1 MHCPMQAHHVVH
13 NAAYCRH
20 RAQLPVHAPHMHM
33 HCTCTAHAPH
43 MHRTHRTCR
52 RPYSSARITSGAAR
66 SPPARLAQTPRAAR
80 ASAPSCPVTPS
91 FNSNATPNPSSS
103 PNPNPTPTPTLLVLA
118 RTLTLT
124 PTPTGMGLVPYND
137 LPALEAALKAD
148 PHVAAFMLEPI
159 QVHMHC
165 TCACTCTCTCTH
177 MHVHVHAQHGTCM
190 QKLTRTQRPSCA
202 NCVPRATPG

>member
-13 NAAYCRH
+13 NAAYYRH
-20 RAQLPVHAPHMHM
+20 RAQLPV
-33 HCTCTAHAPH
+33 HAPH

-124 PTPTGMGLVPYND
+124 PTPTRHGASAVQRPTRARGRTQGR
-137 LPALEAALKAD
+137 PARGRLHARAHPGAHAL
-148 PHVAAFMLEPI
+148 
-159 QVHMHC
+159 HMHC
-165 TCACTCTCTCTH
+165 TCTCTCTCTH

-190 QKLTRTQRPSCA
+190 QKLTCTQRPSCA